1 MVIFFHWF
9 MYSLLCSISEN
20 LFAFWRN
27 AKKRTCFVYYFL
39 LISVFFVSY
48 VFFTEYGLLR
58 TDADSA
64 RYMLS
69 ALIQSEAAVIAVFV
83 SLSMVAVQLM
93 ASSYTPRALE
103 VFRKSPDLWLLLAS
117 YIYTIIYSIIV
128 LKMIGDVNSE
138 AVPEIHIFLS
148 CSYGFFCF
156 VALVPYTYNV
166 LLMLRPS
173 GIIRILSEEI
183 NRETLSRGD
192 PVYPIVEIMR
202 KSIVKYD
209 LETIQEGMKSIRSK
223 SSEIFMIEE
232 FEERALRYSGRLFEE
247 HLSELGDLAVERRD
261 QNSVNELLGG
271 ICSLGQGA
279 LNQGF
284 LAVAMKAVQLIGNIG
299 TSACEHLLKLS
310 TIHAIELLFSFG
322 KMVGPGQD
330 QLAVGRSQAFVRRA
344 ESAAGNLERIAEI
357 AQTNDWAGISGKA
370 REHSEEIRKRIED
383 YSNSI

>member
-1 MVIFFHWF
+1 
-9 MYSLLCSISEN
+9 MYSLLCSIPEN
-20 LFAFWRN
+20 LFAFWRKI
-27 AKKRTCFVYYFL
+27 KKSTCFVYYVL
-39 LISVFFVSY
+39 LIFVFFVSY
-48 VFFTEYGLLR
+48 AFFTEYSLLR
-58 TDADSA
+58 TDEDSA

-103 VFRKSPDLWLLLAS
+103 VFRKSPDLWLLLTS

-128 LKMIGDVNSE
+128 LKMIGDVNPES
-138 AVPEIHIFLS
+138 VPEIHIIFS

-173 GIIRILSEEI
+173 GIIKILSEEI
-183 NRETLSRGD
+183 SRETLVKGD
-192 PVYPIVEIMR
+192 PIYPIIEIMK
-202 KSIVKYD
+202 KSIGKYD

-223 SSEIFMIEE
+223 SSEMFMIEE
-232 FEERALRYSGRLFEE
+232 LEERALRYSGRLFEE
-247 HLSELGDLAVERRD
+247 HLSELGDLAVARGD
-261 QNSVNELLGG
+261 QNSVNELLEG

-284 LAVAMKAVQLIGNIG
+284 LVVAMKAVQLIGNIG
-299 TSACEHLLKLS
+299 RIACGHFLKRS
-310 TIHAIELLFSFG
+310 TIHATELLFSFG
-322 KMVGPGQD
+322 KMVGPGQN
-330 QLAVGRSQAFVRRA
+330 QLTIGRSQPFVRRA
-344 ESAAGNLERIAEI
+344 ESAAENLERIAEI
-357 AQTNDWAGISGKA
+357 AQANNWAGISSKA
-370 REHSEEIRKRIED
+370 REYSQEIRKRIGK

>member
-1 MVIFFHWF
+1 
-9 MYSLLCSISEN
+9 MYSLLCSIPEN
-20 LFAFWRN
+20 LFALWRN
-27 AKKRTCFVYYFL
+27 IKKSTCFVYYVL

-48 VFFTEYGLLR
+48 IFFTKYGLLR
-58 TDADSA
+58 TDTDSA

-69 ALIQSEAAVIAVFV
+69 ALIQSEAAVIAVFA

-138 AVPEIHIFLS
+138 AVPEIHIIFS

-173 GIIRILSEEI
+173 GIIKILSEEI
-183 NRETLSRGD
+183 SRESLVRGD

-202 KSIVKYD
+202 KSIGKYD
-209 LETIQEGMKSIRSK
+209 SETIQEGMKSIRSK

-232 FEERALRYSGRLFEE
+232 FEERALRHSGRLFEE
-247 HLSELGDLAVERRD
+247 HLSELGDLAVERGD
-261 QNSVNELLGG
+261 QNSVNELLRG

-284 LAVAMKAVQLIGNIG
+284 LVVAMKAIQLIGNIG

-310 TIHAIELLFSFG
+310 TIHATELLFSFG
-322 KMVGPGQD
+322 KMVGPRQN
-330 QLAVGRSQAFVRRA
+330 QLAIGRSQAFVRRA
-344 ESAAGNLERIAEI
+344 ESAAENLERIAEI
-357 AQTNDWAGISGKA
+357 AQANDWTEISGKA
-370 REHSEEIRKRIED
+370 REHSEQIRERIEG
-383 YSNSI
+383 YSHGI